1 MDNVNVST
9 TGQVT
14 FIHKRHVL
22 FILQSFLVTSLSAS
36 ELLKDVD
43 ILSSFSTVC
52 NSFTMT

>member
-22 FILQSFLVTSLSAS
+22 FMLQSFLVTSFF
-36 ELLKDVD
+36 V
-43 ILSSFSTVC
+43 SFRVTEGRGHC
-52 NSFTMT
+52 KFFFYCM